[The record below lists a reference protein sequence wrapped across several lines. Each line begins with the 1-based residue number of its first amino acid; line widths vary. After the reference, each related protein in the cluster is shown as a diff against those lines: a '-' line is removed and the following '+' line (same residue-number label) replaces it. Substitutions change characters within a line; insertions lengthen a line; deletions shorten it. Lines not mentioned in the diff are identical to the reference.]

1 MPRVTS
7 DFTAED
13 GLKWERYAE
22 KCKLFHAGKANHPGA
37 PPEGYIS
44 VYLAMK
50 QKYAPLPEDIPS
62 LCFARAP
69 TSGPA
74 VSMSDTAFGRSK
86 GPGGFQGSRG
96 GHRGG
101 YQGDR
106 GKTNRGAYH
115 PKNFAKRV
123 SPPRKPKTKSYDCR
137 KNRRKQQ
144 REQKGDN
151 KIPVSEG
158 GPAETYGNDVQEGSS
173 GTFTLGEDE
182 FTTSY
187 DLIDDSEPMGCA

>member
-22 KCKLFHAGKANHPGA
+22 KSFGEWMRMQEQTQMTQEQAR
-37 PPEGYIS
+37 
-44 VYLAMK
+44 
-50 QKYAPLPEDIPS
+50 DRR
-62 LCFARAP
+62 FA
-69 TSGPA
+69 
-74 VSMSDTAFGRSK
+74 DQGRSK
-86 GPGGFQGSRG
+86 GPGRFKGSRE

-106 GKTNRGAYH
+106 GKADRGAYH
-115 PKNFAKRV
+115 PKNFAERV
-123 SPPRKPKTKSYDCR
+123 SPPREPKTKSYDRR
-137 KNRRKQQ
+137 KNRRKHQ

-158 GPAETYGNDVQEGSS
+158 GPTETYGNNVQEESS
-173 GTFTLGEDE
+173 GTFTPLGEDE